1 MSTNPFTHTRVP
13 EPLLHFK
20 AGSETR
26 TIRPTSLLYYTTRV
40 AREMV
45 ADPFNPEGLTDPAKP
60 ITVEHLT
67 MIDLEAIGDSVQ
79 KDALRKELIFL
90 MELGLAYESG
100 RVHYVSHLAEV
111 FYHDDGLFANPKS
124 QTAAT
129 AVAKLMLGVVLPGM
143 YWRLH
148 YQGEVLPET
157 VALSVQSRET
167 MKAILNAVAAKD
179 HHTE

>member
-1 MSTNPFTHTRVP
+1 M
-13 EPLLHFK
+13 LHFT

-26 TIRPTSLLYYTTRV
+26 TVRPTSLLYYTTRV

-45 ADPFNPEGLTDPAKP
+45 EDPFDPAGLTDPEKP
-60 ITVEHLT
+60 ITVTHLT
-67 MIDLEAIGDSVQ
+67 MIDLDAISDTVQ
-79 KDALRKELIFL
+79 QDAVRKELTFL

-100 RVHYVSHLAEV
+100 RSHFVSHLAEV
-111 FYHDDGLFANPKS
+111 FYHDDGLFANPQS

-148 YQGEVLPET
+148 YQGEILPET
-157 VALSVQSRET
+157 VELSVKSRAT
-167 MKAILNAVAAKD
+167 MKAILEAVAAKD
-179 HHTE
+179 PHTQ